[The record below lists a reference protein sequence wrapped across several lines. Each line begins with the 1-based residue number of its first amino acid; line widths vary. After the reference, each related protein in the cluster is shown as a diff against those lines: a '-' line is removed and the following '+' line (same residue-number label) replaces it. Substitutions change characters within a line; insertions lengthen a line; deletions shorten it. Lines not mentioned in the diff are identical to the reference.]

1 MTRFELDAG
10 CTFGDS
16 GRMLIGG
23 SPLTMFR
30 LTKGGVRVV
39 EQIQSGADLA
49 PGHERLTDRLLE
61 LGAIHPVP
69 LEEGAPTTADVTL
82 VIPAY
87 NADPAAVR
95 RIVCATNAASALIID
110 DASPTPF
117 PNIECERADGTPIPT
132 QVIRL
137 VHNGGPG
144 FARQEG
150 VRLVTTPFVAFV
162 DTDVSVTEGW
172 LERLLAHFTTE
183 RTALVAPRVCAA
195 THELRSGMGDRLQR
209 FEAVRN
215 PLDLGAVRARIR
227 AGTRVSYVPAAALV
241 VRTDAIRAIGGFS
254 PGMRLG
260 EDVDLVWRLDEA
272 GWTCRYEPGVVV
284 HHTVRSDLGAWVRQ
298 RMGYG
303 ESATDLAARHPG
315 AVPPAQAS
323 AWSAVSW
330 ALPAIGAPLLG
341 AAVAVGSTVALI
353 SKLPESADR
362 PKQALRLA
370 GLGHLHAGR
379 IFAAAI
385 TRSWWPI
392 ALLLALVS
400 RRARRVLACAVLIP
414 TVADWWKVRHE
425 IDPLTFAWLRL
436 LDDGAYGAGLWRGA
450 WARRSAAALLPDL
463 TSWPRRNRY
472 ARSRPGAAPN
482 SGATQRADD
491 GVQQG

>member
-1 MTRFELDAG
+1 MTRFELDSG
-10 CTFGDS
+10 CTFGDN

-39 EQIQSGADLA
+39 EQIRSGTDLA
-49 PGHERLTDRLLE
+49 GGHERLTDRLLE

-69 LEEGAPTTADVTL
+69 LEHGAPTAADVTL

-95 RIVCATNAASALIID
+95 RIVCTTGAGRALIID
-110 DASPTPF
+110 DASTTPF
-117 PNIECERADGTPIPT
+117 PSIDCERADGTLIPT

-150 VRLVTTPFVAFV
+150 LRLVTTPFVAFV
-162 DTDVSVTEGW
+162 DTDVIVGEGW
-172 LERLLAHFTTE
+172 LEQLLAHFTSD

-195 THELRSGMGDRLQR
+195 TFELRAGTADRLQR

-215 PLDLGAVRARIR
+215 PLDLGGVRARIR

-241 VRTDAIRAIGGFS
+241 VRTEALRSVDGFS

-272 GWTCRYEPGVVV
+272 GWTCRYEPAVVV
-284 HHTVRSDLGAWVRQ
+284 RHTVRSDLGAWMRQ

-303 ESATDLAARHPG
+303 ESATDLAVRHPG

-323 AWSAVSW
+323 AWSAAAW
-330 ALPAIGAPLLG
+330 ALPALGAPLLG

-385 TRSWWPI
+385 TRSWWPL
-392 ALLLALVS
+392 ALLMALVS

-414 TVADWWKVRHE
+414 TLTEWWKVRHD
-425 IDPLTFAWLRL
+425 IDPLTFAGLRL
-436 LDDGAYGAGLWRGA
+436 LDDAAYGAGLWRGA
-450 WARRSAAALLPDL
+450 LRRRSAAALLPDL

-472 ARSRPGAAPN
+472 GRERSRDP
-482 SGATQRADD
+482 QRAGD